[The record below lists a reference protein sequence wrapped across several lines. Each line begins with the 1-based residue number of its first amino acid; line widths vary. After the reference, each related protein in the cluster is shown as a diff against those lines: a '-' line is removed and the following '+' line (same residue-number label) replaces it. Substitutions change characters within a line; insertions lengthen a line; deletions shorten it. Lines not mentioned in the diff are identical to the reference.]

1 MDWLAALDPRIWQA
15 VIAGL
20 FLGAGWFV
28 NGVLNRREAAA
39 LRQEKLRDMH
49 RALYAEIGNNLANLW
64 DEARIEDYAKGIVGR
79 MEADEAFVPLIPREH
94 NDTVFDVLLPDIHV
108 LPRQTIDPIVAYY
121 SQLKSIAAL
130 VDDMRGESF
139 KAMAQARR
147 IAMYRD
153 YIEMKKQALSFG
165 RYANAVI
172 DAFGKGGREAAER
185 VRLEFNTPAED
196 PSDPSQGS
204 A

>member
-1 MDWLAALDPRIWQA
+1 MEWLATLDPRIWQA

-28 NGVLNRREAAA
+28 NGLLNRREAAA
-39 LRQEKLRDMH
+39 LRREKLRDMH

-64 DEARIEDYAKGIVGR
+64 DDERIESYAEGIVER
-79 MEADEAFVPLIPREH
+79 MQGDPQFVPLIPREH

-139 KAMAQARR
+139 KSMAQTRR
-147 IAMYRD
+147 IAMYHD

-185 VRLEFNTPAED
+185 VRLEFNTPAEA
-196 PSDPSQGS
+196 PSGPLPGS
-204 A
+204 E

>member
-1 MDWLAALDPRIWQA
+1 MGWLANLDARIWQA

-64 DEARIEDYAKGIVGR
+64 DEERIESYAEGMLER
-79 MEADEAFVPLIPREH
+79 MREDEEFVPLIPREH
-94 NDTVFDVLLPDIHV
+94 NDTVFDTLLPDIHV

-121 SQLKSIAAL
+121 SQLKSLAAL
-130 VDDMRGESF
+130 VDDMRGAAF
-139 KAMAQARR
+139 KGMSQQRR
-147 IAMYRD
+147 VAMYSD

-165 RYANAVI
+165 SYANAVI

-185 VRLEFNTPAED
+185 VKLEFNTPAED
-196 PSDPSQGS
+196 PSARLPGS
-204 A
+204 E

>member
-1 MDWLAALDPRIWQA
+1 MDWLANLDARIWQA

-28 NGVLNRREAAA
+28 NGLLNRRAAEA

-49 RALYAEIGNNLANLW
+49 RALYSEIGNNLANLW
-64 DEARIEDYAKGIVGR
+64 DDARIESYAEGMLER
-79 MEADEAFVPLIPREH
+79 MREDEDFVPFIPREH
-94 NDTVFDVLLPDIHV
+94 NDTVFDTLLPDIYV

-121 SQLKSIAAL
+121 SQLKSLAAL
-130 VDDMRGESF
+130 VDDMRGVSF
-139 KAMAQARR
+139 KAMSQPRR
-147 IAMYRD
+147 IAMYSD

-172 DAFGKGGREAAER
+172 DAFGKGGREAAEA
-185 VRLEFNTPAED
+185 VKLEFNTPAEG
-196 PSDPSQGS
+196 PSDQLRGS
-204 A
+204 E